1 VLFVLAT
8 RSEKLTRPHSRWRR
22 RRRRRR
28 GRRRAQGIGA
38 TSNCYLNICM

>member
-8 RSEKLTRPHSRWRR
+8 RSEKLTRPHSRW